1 MSAPAVAVSKDG
13 KTFAAAWMD
22 QRTGKEQRDAYW
34 SVAEG
39 GDFREE
45 SPLHE
50 EREGIQD
57 HPSVAFDEEG
67 TAWAAWEDGR
77 AGRKQVRVRSASAS
91 SSASFAEKEISTPE
105 EGAAG
110 FPVLASGGGLVGVVY
125 EANKDGETSAVFR
138 LIQDRPRR

>member
-34 SVAEG
+34 SVAKG
-39 GDFREE
+39 GDFRKEA
-45 SPLHE
+45 PLHE
-50 EREGIQD
+50 DRKGIQD
-57 HPSVAFDEEG
+57 HPSVAFDDEG

-77 AGRKQVRVRSASAS
+77 EGKKRIRVRSS
-91 SSASFAEKEISTPE
+91 SPDFPEKEISTPE

-110 FPVLASGGGLVGVVY
+110 FPVLACGGGLVAVVY

-138 LIQDRPRR
+138 IVQDRAGR